1 MEVGGGGGKVSFS
14 PLPLLL
20 FIYFYF
26 CSRSTFRALS
36 RAKSLGTQVIINWV
50 DKVLAALHAPRCR
63 VGVSISEDR
72 QLYLQARPP
81 QGGREAVISSASPPR
96 THSPPP
102 PRHPSPPHQLNT
114 TVALVNNAVQ
124 NVSVIKILTC
134 NHPSEDWVV
143 TFLINCLYVSC
154 PPWGNPRQSWTLD
167 STLWIPDFTR

>member
-1 MEVGGGGGKVSFS
+1 MSLRQWEKIVFINLACVVSVSAGVYCAKTWSETPPPPKKKKMEVGGGGGKVSFP

-102 PRHPSPPHQLNT
+102 ATRLHPINSTPQL
-114 TVALVNNAVQ
+114 L
-124 NVSVIKILTC
+124 
-134 NHPSEDWVV
+134 
-143 TFLINCLYVSC
+143 
-154 PPWGNPRQSWTLD
+154 
-167 STLWIPDFTR
+167 